1 MSLVDLIAR
10 ADERGLAAS
19 GLACLDRC
27 VPLLGGDD
35 EVLRPLWSSL
45 ADGGADGDA
54 WGERLAKARAELD
67 CADPSADTGLVL
79 DPDPGSGSGAET
91 ETETEAAVSDEDR
104 AAALARRMLAT
115 APGDPCASALRGW
128 ADACSAAALQIHRLL
143 DVAADGDGPLVSA
156 ERRRQVAVLELLA
169 GRGAGGLRPALEV
182 STEGRRVLRAVV
194 SRRAR
199 GRS

>member
-67 CADPSADTGLVL
+67 CADPSADTVPGLGP
-79 DPDPGSGSGAET
+79 DPAPGSGSGA

-143 DVAADGDGPLVSA
+143 DVAADGDGPLVAA

>member
-1 MSLVDLIAR
+1 MSLVDLIAQ

-45 ADGGADGDA
+45 ADGGA
-54 WGERLAKARAELD
+54 WGEYLDRARTELE
-67 CADPSADTGLVL
+67 VI
-79 DPDPGSGSGAET
+79 DPGQDGAGDGAGED
-91 ETETEAAVSDEDR
+91 EAAV
-104 AAALARRMLAT
+104 LVRRMLAA
-115 APGDPCASALRGW
+115 APDDPFAPDLREW
-128 ADACSAAALQIHRLL
+128 ADACSVAALRIHRLL
-143 DVAADGDGPLVSA
+143 DAAAGDTDTCPVSAHREGRTDGISPLVAAEL
-156 ERRRQVAVLELLA
+156 RRQVTVLELLA

-199 GRS
+199 GRA

>member
-1 MSLVDLIAR
+1 MSLVELIAQ
-10 ADERGLAAS
+10 ADERALAVG

-45 ADGGADGDA
+45 ADGAEGET
-54 WGERLAKARAELD
+54 WGECLEQARAKLPALFEE
-67 CADPSADTGLVL
+67 
-79 DPDPGSGSGAET
+79 PG
-91 ETETEAAVSDEDR
+91 EDR
-104 AAALARRMLAT
+104 AVALARTMLAT
-115 APGDPCASALRGW
+115 APEIPAGPAVREW
-128 ADACSAAALQIHRLL
+128 ADACSLASLRIHRLL
-143 DVAADGDGPLVSA
+143 EVMAPADDADATDARRAGRTDGISPLVAAEL
-156 ERRRQVAVLELLA
+156 RRQIAVLELLGTTA
-169 GRGAGGLRPALEV
+169 PGGLRQVLAV

>member
-1 MSLVDLIAR
+1 MSLVDLIAQ
-10 ADERGLAAS
+10 ADERGLVAS

-27 VPLLGGDD
+27 VPLLGDDD

-45 ADGGADGDA
+45 ADGDA

-67 CADPSADTGLVL
+67 SAESDL
-79 DPDPGSGSGAET
+79 GSGSGSGSDADP
-91 ETETEAAVSDEDR
+91 ALAVGDEER
-104 AAALARRMLAT
+104 AVVLARRMLAA
-115 APGDPCASALRGW
+115 APDDPSAAPALREW

-143 DVAADGDGPLVSA
+143 DVAADGDGPLVAA
-156 ERRRQVAVLELLA
+156 ELRRQVTVLELLA
-169 GRGAGGLRPALEV
+169 GRGAGGLRPALAV